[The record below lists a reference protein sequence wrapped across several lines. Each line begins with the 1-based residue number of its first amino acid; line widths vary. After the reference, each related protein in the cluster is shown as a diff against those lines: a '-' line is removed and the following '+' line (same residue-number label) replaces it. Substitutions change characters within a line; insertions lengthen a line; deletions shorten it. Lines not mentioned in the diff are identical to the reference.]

1 MGNGLIKAVFFDYD
15 GVLTTDK
22 TGSLTTNRYL
32 SQAAGIHVSKIIAAF
47 SQYSRDLT
55 LGKTTHAQ
63 IWQQVCSE
71 LGRDLNINLLYE
83 AFTSTPVNEGM
94 FSLAR
99 QLKASYFVG
108 IITDNKKDRIDHLKQ
123 TQDLEALFSPIVV
136 SAEIGTSK
144 ESMEIFLHALNCTAV
159 NPEESVFID
168 NNRDNFV
175 APNALGFKTVFHDD
189 ETNDIAALVRTLNTL
204 GVVAGNA

>member
-32 SQAAGIHVSKIIAAF
+32 SQAAGIDFSKIRAAF
-47 SQYSRDLT
+47 SQYSRALT
-55 LGKTTHAQ
+55 LGQTTHSQ

-83 AFTSTPVNEGM
+83 AFASTPVNEGM

-99 QLKASYFVG
+99 QLKASYSVG
-108 IITDNKKDRIDHLKQ
+108 IITDNKKDRIDHLKK

-136 SAEIGTSK
+136 SAEIGTGK
-144 ESMEIFLHALNCTAV
+144 ESTEIFLHALKCTAV

-168 NNRDNFV
+168 NNRENFV